1 MSSRWTGLRLVSRLP
16 GAYGVIFIKLSAR
29 PRTVLGCQSRDV
41 RGQMKTILVT
51 GGAGFIGSHFVRR
64 MLSNYPDYRVIVL
77 DALNYAGD
85 PDNLTEEVRNNPRFS
100 FWWGNVRNAEMVDE
114 LVSMSDVVI
123 HFAAE
128 SHVARSIYDNVV
140 FYETDVLGT
149 HTIANAVLRH
159 QNRIERFIHISTSE
173 VYGTAVSS
181 PMAEDHP
188 LNPMSPYASAKA
200 GADRLVYSYWTTYGL
215 PTVIIRPFNNYGG
228 NQHLEKVIP
237 RFITNA
243 LRDQPLTI
251 HGDGSSSRDWLF
263 VEDHCAALDRVI
275 HAPIEK
281 VRGQEIN
288 LGTGIDTS
296 VADIARMVLKLLGK
310 PDTLTVNMGD
320 RPGQVARHIS
330 STEKAKRLLDW
341 QATTKLEDGLVK
353 TIEWYQRN
361 PAWWERR
368 LWMVSVPIKTR
379 EGKIEYH

>member
-1 MSSRWTGLRLVSRLP
+1 M
-16 GAYGVIFIKLSAR
+16 
-29 PRTVLGCQSRDV
+29 GCQLRDV
-41 RGQMKTILVT
+41 RGHMKTILVT

-361 PAWWERR
+361 PVWWERR